1 MGDHLRVALKLY
13 CTNILRFIDEEGDG
27 RLGLS
32 RSDGDAVSDDWASN
46 DECRFLNDLE
56 DIHTPLAP
64 DVVIDSF
71 DGQRV
76 ATSPHDFFFVTSRK
90 YRNTRK

>member
-1 MGDHLRVALKLY
+1 MALKSY
-13 CTNILRFIDEEGDG
+13 CTNILRFNDEEGDG

-32 RSDGDAVSDDWASN
+32 CSDGDVVSDDWAFS
-46 DECRFLNDLE
+46 DECRFLNDPE
-56 DIHTPLAP
+56 DIYTPLAP

-76 ATSPHDFFFVTSRK
+76 ATSPHDFFLVTSRK